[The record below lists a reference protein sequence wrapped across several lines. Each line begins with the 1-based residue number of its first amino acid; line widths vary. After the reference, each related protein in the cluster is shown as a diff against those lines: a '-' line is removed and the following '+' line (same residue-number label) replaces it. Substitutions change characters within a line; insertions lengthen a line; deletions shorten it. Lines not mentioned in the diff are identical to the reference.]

1 MDYPLG
7 TITLVDNKPKPKP
20 KTKLEQIPEE
30 KPFEEVQMKVSG
42 SMS

>member
-20 KTKLEQIPEE
+20 KTKLELIPEE
-30 KPFEEVQMKVSG
+30 KPIEEVQISG